1 MSNTIEVKVP
11 DIGDFKDIPVIEI
24 MVKPGDHVSAEDP
37 LLSLESDKAT
47 LEVPAPSAGTVK
59 ELRIKVGDKASKGTL
74 ILMLD
79 ADAADAADAPA
90 ATTAIPAAAPAVA
103 PATGQVSN
111 DSSTGAQ
118 RTPGRCRA
126 LRRPER
132 RHPR

>member
-59 ELRIKVGDKASKGTL
+59 ELRIKVGDKASNGTL

-79 ADAADAADAPA
+79 PDAADVADAPA
-90 ATTAIPAAAPAVA
+90 ATTAAPVAAPAVA
-103 PATGQVSN
+103 RLGRDGPNSCC
-111 DSSTGAQ
+111 Q
-118 RTPGRCRA
+118 RQASVWLLQG
-126 LRRPER
+126 
-132 RHPR
+132 